1 MFITS
6 RKEPDAN
13 DMFSEVRSPII
24 EIEARDSAK
33 DIDVYVCSKIE
44 ELISSKDLKIKA
56 LALSNTI
63 IQEVVSKA
71 DRM

>member
-1 MFITS
+1 
-6 RKEPDAN
+6 
-13 DMFSEVRSPII
+13 MFSEVRSPII

>member
-1 MFITS
+1 
-6 RKEPDAN
+6 
-13 DMFSEVRSPII
+13 MFSEVRSPIT

-56 LALSNTI
+56 LAFSNTI
-63 IQEVVSKA
+63 IQEVVSK
-71 DRM
+71 